1 MGLKNKSKKQR
12 YFLRKY
18 IFSENNLKFKMGV
31 FKRISS
37 EGGEEFLK
45 MFTQDAE
52 KVQKALGAEL
62 TTEVTDNGDTVV
74 IKRTWTAGGQSKSQ
88 ENTIKCGQESELTG
102 PLGTSYKAVVSVTV
116 INLPLTLMASTLLWN
131 SPMEN
136 LLRLTRP
143 REKHLFASARNNNSA
158 ILN

>member
-1 MGLKNKSKKQR
+1 
-12 YFLRKY
+12 
-18 IFSENNLKFKMGV
+18 MGV

-102 PLGTSYKAVVSVTV
+102 PLGTTYKAVVKRDG
-116 INLPLTLMASTLLWN
+116 NKLTTNAN
-131 SPMEN
+131 GVDVVME
-136 LLRLTRP
+136 LADGKLT
-143 REKHLFASARNNNSA
+143 ETYSAKGKTFVRVSQKQ
-158 ILN
+158 